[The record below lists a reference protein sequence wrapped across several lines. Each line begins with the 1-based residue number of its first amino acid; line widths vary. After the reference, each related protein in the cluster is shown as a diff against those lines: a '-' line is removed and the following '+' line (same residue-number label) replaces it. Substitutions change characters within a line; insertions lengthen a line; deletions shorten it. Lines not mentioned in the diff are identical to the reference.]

1 MKDPKTNEDMTW
13 EQISEWCSDAV
24 TVRQICCTLQA
35 SRQWVGKYVLP
46 RIIDGNKDTGDY
58 VKLSPKWATVMKKTM
73 GLTYPECV
81 FMRPTTVEK
90 ILTEGIRN
98 VQIRTIAIDKDRLWE
113 STEAKYD
120 FNEIYGEFKKQ
131 LEELDNAIGYG
142 KIEHKEYVKRYDE
155 IKKQI
160 ETERLGHYSEDAKLM
175 LEENKRTN
183 VQKRGDT
190 KWVDVPEL
198 INHAR
203 TTSVKALWSWNK
215 KNENTPIPRIM
226 QSSAD
231 MRDYGMT
238 DEMVYRQLWDSCRL
252 KITLQL
258 PDVNGV
264 MSEKVYY
271 IRNPWNETFINGII
285 VGYEIWSKYKD
296 KLPKK

>member
-1 MKDPKTNEDMTW
+1 MKDPKTNEEMTW
-13 EQISEWCSDAV
+13 EQISKWCSDGV

-46 RIIDGNKDTGDY
+46 RIIDGNTDTGNY
-58 VKLSPKWATVMKKTM
+58 VKLGPKWAQVMQKTI
-73 GLTYPECV
+73 GLTYPECI
-81 FMRPTTVEK
+81 FMQAATVEN
-90 ILTEGIRN
+90 ILTEGVRD
-98 VQIRTIAIDKDRLWE
+98 VQMRTITIDKDRLWE

-120 FNEIYGEFKKQ
+120 FGRVYGQLKKQ
-131 LEELDNAIGYG
+131 LEELDSNVGYG
-142 KIEHKEYVKRYDE
+142 QTEHKEYVKQYDT

-160 ETERLGHYSEDAKLM
+160 ETERLEHYSDDAKAM
-175 LEENKRTN
+175 LEENERTN
-183 VQKRGDT
+183 VQKRGDS

-198 INHAR
+198 IDHAR
-203 TTSVKALWSWNK
+203 ETVTTALRTWNK
-215 KNENTPIPRIM
+215 KSEDTIPRIM

-238 DEMVYRQLWDSCRL
+238 DEMVYRKIWDSCRA

-271 IRNPWNETFINGII
+271 IRNPWNESFANGMI
-285 VGYEIWSKYKD
+285 VGYEIWQKYKD
-296 KLPKK
+296 KLPKR